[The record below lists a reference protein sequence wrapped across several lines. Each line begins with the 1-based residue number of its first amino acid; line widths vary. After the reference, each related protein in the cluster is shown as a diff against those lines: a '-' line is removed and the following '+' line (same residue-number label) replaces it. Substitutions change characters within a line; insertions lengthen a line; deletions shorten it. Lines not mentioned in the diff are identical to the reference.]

1 MNNATI
7 AKLNVIE
14 SNELNL
20 SVIPE
25 DSTQIQLKVAY
36 NEFTISNEGSLLT
49 MLSLI
54 IGLCLPNLLP
64 LEFVVTVKQKFVRSG
79 RVILLLRIEF
89 NSATTPDLH
98 YAHYD

>member
-1 MNNATI
+1 MNKATI

-25 DSTQIQLKVAY
+25 DS
-36 NEFTISNEGSLLT
+36 NEGSLLT

-54 IGLCLPNLLP
+54 IGLCLPILLP